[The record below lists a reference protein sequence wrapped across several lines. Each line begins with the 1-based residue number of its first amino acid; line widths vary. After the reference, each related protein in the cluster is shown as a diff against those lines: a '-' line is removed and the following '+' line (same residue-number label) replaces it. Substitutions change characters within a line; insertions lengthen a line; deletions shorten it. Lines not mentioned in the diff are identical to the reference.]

1 MHVLKAVR
9 PIPMSEERKLSPVSV
24 IHQATWSGFYKK
36 SLGERQTQLKLVF
49 PQVFT
54 SSPNSSSTV
63 SSVYVTPD
71 TTSCSSPISDF
82 SSETNDQN
90 TLSPIPND
98 NNKIN
103 YLINKLESLS
113 TDNNKKPFPING
125 LDENIADNMIE
136 NCVGYVILQF
146 FK

>member
-1 MHVLKAVR
+1 
-9 PIPMSEERKLSPVSV
+9 MSEERDLSLVSV
-24 IHQATWSGFYKK
+24 NHQAIWSGFYKK
-36 SLGERQTQLKLVF
+36 PLCERQTQLKLVF

-54 SSPNSSSTV
+54 PSPTSSSAA

-71 TTSCSSPISDF
+71 TTSCNSPISDF
-82 SSETNDQN
+82 SPETNDQN
-90 TLSPIPND
+90 TFSPILNN

-113 TDNNKKPFPING
+113 TDDNKKPFPING

-136 NCVGYVILQF
+136 NCVGYVIFITFSSEQF
-146 FK
+146 KFCKWIN